1 MKQLLPETGYVRIH
15 QILGNPKTGAPGV
28 LPISR
33 ETFYNR
39 IRKGVYPR
47 PTKLGPRISMWRVED
62 VRKMIGAEDA

>member
-1 MKQLLPETGYVRIH
+1 MKQLPETGYVRIQ
-15 QILGNPKTGAPGV
+15 QIIGNPKTGAPGV

-39 IRKGVYPR
+39 IRAGVYPR

-62 VRKMIGAEDA
+62 VRKMIGAEEA